1 MQSVEEI
8 RKKVAKAVEDVRA
21 QNPMAASITNSVTIE
36 LVANAQLAV
45 GGSAAMVYLPD
56 EGEAMAEAGKSFYI
70 NMGTL
75 LPVYAESLP
84 RTTRRLAELKR
95 PWVLDPVGI
104 GIGSLRRELLRNFSD
119 KAPGV
124 IRGNA
129 SEIIA
134 LASLWGIGSGKKA
147 LVRGVDSTD
156 SVLQAKEDAMALARH
171 TGGAVAVS
179 GPDDF
184 VTDGETSLLISGGS
198 SFMPMITGA
207 GCSLGGVMAIY
218 ACVADPLTAAVTGSC
233 IYKFAGKAAHS
244 KCRGPASFRTEFIDS
259 LYNATADDVAN
270 NPLKLDILGG
280 KE

>member
-8 RKKVAKAVEDVRA
+8 KAKVAKAVEDVRA
-21 QNPMAASITNSVTIE
+21 QNPMAPSITNTVTIE
-36 LVANAQLAV
+36 FVANAQLAV

-56 EGEAMAEAGKSFYI
+56 EGEAMAAAGKSLYI

-75 LPVYAESLP
+75 LPVYAETLP
-84 RTTRRLAELKR
+84 RTARRLCELKR

-104 GIGSLRRELLRNFSD
+104 GIGGLRSELLKSFAD
-119 KAPGV
+119 KRPGI

-129 SEIIA
+129 SEIIV
-134 LASLWGIGSGKKA
+134 LASLWGIGSGQKST
-147 LVRGVDSTD
+147 VRGVDATD
-156 SVLQAKEDAMALARH
+156 SVLQAKEDAKALARH

-179 GPDDF
+179 GPEDF

-218 ACVADPLTAAVTGSC
+218 ACVADSFTAAVTGSC
-233 IYKFAGKAAHS
+233 IYKFAGKSAHS
-244 KCRGPASFRTEFIDS
+244 KCRGPASFRTEFIDA
-259 LYNATADDVAN
+259 LYNATSQDVAN
-270 NPLKLDILGG
+270 NPFKLDIFGG
-280 KE
+280 K